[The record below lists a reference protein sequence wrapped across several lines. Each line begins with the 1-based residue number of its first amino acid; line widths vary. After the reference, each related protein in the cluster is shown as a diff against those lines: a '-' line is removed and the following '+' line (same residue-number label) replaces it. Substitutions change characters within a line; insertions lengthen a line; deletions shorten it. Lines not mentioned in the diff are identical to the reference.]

1 MSETSD
7 DFDRLLGR
15 LREGDEAALAALVE
29 RYAGVIRR
37 TARGLLGPAL
47 RPHLD
52 SVDIVQSVHRT
63 LLIGLRRQ
71 QFEVSTPQQ
80 LVALATTLVR
90 RKVARQWRRM
100 RRRPTA
106 HLGDSALADVL
117 AEARGPQDDP
127 ARDAQVNDTV
137 RELLAALDDTD
148 RRLLELRLDGHSTA
162 GAARELGLA
171 PAFLRLRLSRLR
183 KRLRERGLLDEWL

>member
-7 DFDRLLGR
+7 DFARLLGR
-15 LREGDEAALAALVE
+15 MRAGDEAALADLVE

-47 RPHLD
+47 RPHVD
-52 SVDIVQSVHRT
+52 SVDIVQSIHRT
-63 LLIGLRRQ
+63 LLIGMRRQ
-71 QFEVSTPQQ
+71 QFDVSTPQQ

-90 RKVARQWRRM
+90 RKVARQWRRL
-100 RRRPTA
+100 RRRPIA
-106 HLGDSALADVL
+106 HLGDNGLANIV
-117 AEARGPQDDP
+117 AETRGPQDDP
-127 ARDAQVNDTV
+127 ARDVLANDAA

-148 RRLLELRLDGHSTA
+148 RRLMELRLNGHSTA
-162 GAARELGLA
+162 EAARLLGLD

-183 KRLRERGLLDEWL
+183 KRLREQDLLDEWL